1 LVDIV
6 VVGGYAVSPRRGG
19 EADKL
24 GNHYE
29 VAWTVLQLL
38 EVLAGRADSVTV
50 EELGEGVEFTL
61 RRHNGVETHQVKRQ
75 HGSANYWTLGALRSE
90 GVLETARRQV
100 TAGRQ
105 FHFIST
111 IPAQDLND
119 LAERA
124 RHSPDLQTFVNSLA
138 ENKAVKANFD
148 YLSSTVYG
156 SAQVAWETL
165 RGQPA
170 RRRRAVRVCGRCR
183 RRRQECRLARR
194 GRAR

>member
-1 LVDIV
+1 VDIV

-75 HGSANYWTLGALRSE
+75 HGSANTGRWAPCGVRGCLRRR
-90 GVLETARRQV
+90 VAR
-100 TAGRQ
+100 
-105 FHFIST
+105 
-111 IPAQDLND
+111 
-119 LAERA
+119 
-124 RHSPDLQTFVNSLA
+124 SPLD
-138 ENKAVKANFD
+138 D
-148 YLSSTVYG
+148 SSTLY
-156 SAQVAWETL
+156 
-165 RGQPA
+165 QPY
-170 RRRRAVRVCGRCR
+170 RHKT
-183 RRRQECRLARR
+183 
-194 GRAR
+194 